1 MKSLRS
7 AALTIKTVLLWIGL
21 LLPLTSL
28 AGAQTLN
35 DPNLQVEQVV
45 EGLSFPTSMAFIGP
59 DDILILQKGDGWV
72 RQVVGGV
79 LQPGQVLDVAVD
91 NSSERG
97 LLGIA
102 VHPDFPGKPSVYLYY
117 TQSSTGNDTSGSPTP
132 LGNRVY
138 RYTWDGSALINPTLI
153 LDLPVTPGP
162 NHDGGII
169 IFGPDDKLYVVIGD
183 LNRNGQL
190 QNFPT
195 GLPPDDTG
203 VILRLNDDGTI
214 PSDNPFFAEG
224 GNLAKYYA
232 YGIRNSF
239 GMAFDPVTGELWD
252 TENGPATYDEIN
264 LVEPGFNSGW
274 EQIMGPDAR
283 DPQGVNDL
291 IHVPGSQYTDPKFSW
306 FDTVGPTAILFLDS
320 ARLGAQ
326 YQNDIFVGD
335 INNGTLYHFEPNGTR
350 DGFEFG
356 SVGLADLVADNDGEL
371 QELVFG
377 TEFDGITDLEVGP
390 DGLLYILSFPLG
402 KIFRVFSQVEPVI
415 SVTPGLQDFGTVTV
429 GSFADRTFTVQ
440 NTGGG
445 TLSGSASTSATFSIV
460 SGSSY
465 SLGGGQSQP
474 VTVRF
479 SPTSVASFAGNVT
492 FTGAGGTTKTVTGNG
507 VALTTFS
514 LTVSKGGSGDGTVT
528 SNPIGISCGSACTED
543 YASGTSVTL
552 TANPSDG
559 FSFKAWSGACSGTGT
574 CTVTMTADRSV
585 TATYSKTLTDDP
597 LTAKATFVKAIHFLE
612 SLEAIN
618 FLGQRNGLGNISF
631 TAPIPVAGVQI
642 SAKDMITL
650 QTGINAVYDALGR
663 TRPTFDTI
671 VAGVIIGKR
680 QMDQV
685 RNAIRAGETVPTQ

>member
-1 MKSLRS
+1 MKSLRA
-7 AALTIKTVLLWIGL
+7 AALMIKTVLLWIGL
-21 LLPLTSL
+21 VLPLTSL

-45 EGLSFPTSMAFIGP
+45 QGLSFPTNMAFIGP
-59 DDILILQKGDGWV
+59 DDILVLQKGDGRV
-72 RQVVGGV
+72 RRVLGGV
-79 LQPGQVLDVAVD
+79 LDPGQVLDVAVD

-102 VHPDFPGKPSVYLYY
+102 VHPDFPGTPSVYLYF
-117 TQSSTGNDTSGSPTP
+117 TESSTGNDTSGSPTP

-138 RYTWDGSALINPTLI
+138 RYIWDGSALITPTLI

-190 QNFPT
+190 QNFST

-239 GMAFDPVTGELWD
+239 GMAFDPVTGKLWD
-252 TENGPATYDEIN
+252 TENGPTTYDEIN

-291 IHVPGSQYTDPKFSW
+291 FHVPGSQYADPNFSW

-320 ARLGAQ
+320 TRLGAP
-326 YQNDIFVGD
+326 YQNDVFVGD

-356 SVGLADLVADNDGEL
+356 SAGLADLVADNDSEL
-371 QELVFG
+371 QELIFG
-377 TEFDGITDLEVGP
+377 TGFDGITDLKVGP
-390 DGLLYILSFPLG
+390 DGLLYILSFLLG

-415 SVTPGLQDFGTVTV
+415 SVTPGSQDFGTVNV
-429 GSFADRTFTVQ
+429 GSFADRAFTVQ

-445 TLSGSASTSATFSIV
+445 TLDGNASTSVPFSIV
-460 SGSSY
+460 AGGSY
-465 SLGGGQSQP
+465 SLGAGASQT

-479 SPTSVASFAGNVT
+479 SPTSAGAFMGNVT
-492 FTGAGGTTKTVTGNG
+492 FTGAGEVTGTVTGTG
-507 VALTTFS
+507 VSSTSTFM
-514 LTVSKGGSGDGTVT
+514 LTVTKVGSGDGTVT
-528 SNPIGISCGSACTED
+528 SSPAGINCGGDCTEV
-543 YASGTSVTL
+543 YSSGTSVTL
-552 TANPSDG
+552 TASPASG
-559 FSFKAWSGACSGTGT
+559 STFAGWSGGGCSGTGT
-574 CTVTMTADRSV
+574 CVVTMNTDIPV
-585 TATYSKTLTDDP
+585 TATYSKIFTDDP
-597 LTAKATFVKAIHFLE
+597 LTAGTTIKAVHITELR
-612 SLEAIN
+612 EAIN
-618 FLGQRNGLGNISF
+618 TLRSNNGLSAF
-631 TAPIPVAGVQI
+631 TYTDPVLTVGVTQ
-642 SAKDMITL
+642 AKGVHITDL
-650 QTGINAVYDALGR
+650 RTALNEVYDAQGKAQ
-663 TRPTFDTI
+663 PTYTDPTI
-671 VAGVIIGKR
+671 VAGVTVIKKVNIAEIR
-680 QMDQV
+680 SAV
-685 RNAIRAGETVPTQ
+685 RDVE

>member
-1 MKSLRS
+1 MKSLRA

-45 EGLSFPTSMAFIGP
+45 EGLSFPTNMAFIGP
-59 DDILILQKGDGWV
+59 DDILILQKGDGRV
-72 RQVVGGV
+72 RRVLGGV

-102 VHPDFPGKPSVYLYY
+102 VHPDFPGTPSVYLYY
-117 TQSSTGNDTSGSPTP
+117 TESSTGNDTSGSPTP

-239 GMAFDPVTGELWD
+239 GMAFDPVTGKLWN
-252 TENGPATYDEIN
+252 TENGPDTFDEIN

-291 IHVPGSQYTDPKFSW
+291 FLVPGSQYTDPKFSW

-350 DGFEFG
+350 DGFEFR
-356 SVGLADLVADNDGEL
+356 SAGLADLVADNDGEL
-371 QELVFG
+371 QELIFG
-377 TEFDGITDLEVGP
+377 TGFGGITDLKVGP
-390 DGLLYILSFPLG
+390 GGPLYILSFSLG

-415 SVTPGLQDFGTVTV
+415 SVTPGSQDFGNVNV

-445 TLSGSASTSATFSIV
+445 TLNGSASTSDPFSIESV
-460 SGSSY
+460 GSY
-465 SLGGGQSQP
+465 SLGAGSSQI
-474 VTVRF
+474 VTARF
-479 SPTSVASFAGNVT
+479 SPTSAGAFMGNVT
-492 FTGAGGTTKTVTGNG
+492 FTGAGGSTRILTGTG
-507 VALTTFS
+507 FSTFT
-514 LTVSKGGSGDGTVT
+514 LTVAKTGSGDGTVT
-528 SNPIGISCGSACTED
+528 SSPAGINCGATCQ
-543 YASGTSVTL
+543 ASFSSSTSVTL
-552 TANPSDG
+552 TAAADPGSSFAG
-559 FSFKAWSGACSGTGT
+559 FSGGGCSGTGP
-574 CTVTMTADRSV
+574 CTVIVNADTTV
-585 TATYSKTLTDDP
+585 TATYSKIFTDDP
-597 LTAKATFVKAIHFLE
+597 LTSQVTPVKTLHITELRQ
-612 SLEAIN
+612 AIN
-618 FLGQRNGLGNISF
+618 TLRSRNSLLPFVF
-631 TAPIPVAGVQI
+631 TDSILTAGVTPI
-642 SAKDMITL
+642 RAVHITEMRTTL
-650 QTGINAVYDALGR
+650 DAVFDALVQ
-663 TRPTFDTI
+663 TRPVYADSPI
-671 VAGVIIGKR
+671 VSGQTVIKKVHIEEIR
-680 QMDQV
+680 SAV
-685 RNAIRAGETVPTQ
+685 RTVE